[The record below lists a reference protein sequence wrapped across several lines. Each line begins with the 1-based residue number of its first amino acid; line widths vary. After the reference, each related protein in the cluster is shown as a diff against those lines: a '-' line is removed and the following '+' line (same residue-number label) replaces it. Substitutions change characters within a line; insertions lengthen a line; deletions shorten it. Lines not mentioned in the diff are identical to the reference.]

1 MPEQSSPASTANG
14 QRPDASFGE
23 LVKDATEQLSTLIRA
38 EVELAKLE
46 VLGSVKRAGLGA
58 AMFGAAGF
66 VLILSIPFLFVA
78 LAEGLVEIFGGWRW
92 AAYLI
97 VFGLFALVAA
107 LLVFIGIRLMKKIK
121 KPERT
126 ISTVKELPQV
136 LKHGE
141 SAPAIEAGGE
151 RESA

>member
-1 MPEQSSPASTANG
+1 VSEQSSPASTANG
-14 QRPDASFGE
+14 QRPEASFGE
-23 LVKDATEQLSTLIRA
+23 LVKDATEQLSTLMRA

-46 VLGSVKRAGLGA
+46 VVASVKRAGLGA

-66 VLILSIPFLFVA
+66 VLLLSIPFLFVA

-97 VFGLFALVAA
+97 VFGLFMIVAG
-107 LLVFIGIRLMKKIK
+107 LLVLIGIRLVRKIR

-126 ISTVKELPQV
+126 INTVKELPQV

-141 SAPAIEAGGE
+141 S
-151 RESA
+151 